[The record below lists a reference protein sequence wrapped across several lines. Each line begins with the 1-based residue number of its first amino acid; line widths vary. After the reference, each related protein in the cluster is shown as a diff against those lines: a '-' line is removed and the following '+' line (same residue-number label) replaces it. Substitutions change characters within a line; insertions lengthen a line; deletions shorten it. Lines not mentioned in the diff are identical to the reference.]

1 MLVAIYYNYFY
12 EVGRP
17 MKQWVDETGVKI
29 MLNGG
34 VITVFRYC
42 TTRITPTDERC
53 VKKKE

>member
-1 MLVAIYYNYFY
+1 
-12 EVGRP
+12 